1 MKYVPVV
8 FADAPKNVKAS
19 AYPGEELMEGSEL
32 RLNCTANSVP
42 QVSAYTWKKN
52 FGARSVTLGHDQT
65 LTIRS
70 LKSSDSD
77 HYFCIPRNE
86 IGSTESPTIYI
97 RVKCEYAITQ
107 YLWKDNG

>member
-1 MKYVPVV
+1 MKCVPVV

-19 AYPGEELMEGSEL
+19 AYPGEELKEGSEL
-32 RLNCTANSVP
+32 RLTCTANSVP

-52 FGARSVTLGHDQT
+52 FGVILGHEET

-77 HYFCIPRNE
+77 SYFCIPRNE
-86 IGSTESPTIYI
+86 IGSTESQKIYI

-107 YLWKDNG
+107 YLWKNNG